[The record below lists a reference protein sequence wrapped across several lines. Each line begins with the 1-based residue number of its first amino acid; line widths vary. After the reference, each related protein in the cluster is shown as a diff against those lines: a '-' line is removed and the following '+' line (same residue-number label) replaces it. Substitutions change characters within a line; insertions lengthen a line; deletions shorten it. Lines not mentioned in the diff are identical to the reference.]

1 MLFRYRGSEG
11 MVAWA
16 FHRIAGVAIWVMG
29 GENPRFWKVI
39 AAELPA
45 TPR

>member
-1 MLFRYRGSEG
+1 MKAKEPK
-11 MVAWA
+11 
-16 FHRIAGVAIWVMG
+16 IAGVAIWVMG
-29 GENPRFWKVI
+29 GEDPGFWKVI